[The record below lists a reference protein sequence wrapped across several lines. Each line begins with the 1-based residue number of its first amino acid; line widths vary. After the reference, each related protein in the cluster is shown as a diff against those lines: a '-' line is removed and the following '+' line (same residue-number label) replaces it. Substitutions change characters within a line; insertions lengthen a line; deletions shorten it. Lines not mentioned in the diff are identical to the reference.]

1 MKSGEGT
8 LLKKGIPLPSPAPP
22 LPPKTFTLIESPLAA
37 FPSGEGRGN
46 PPDVGKSRATK
57 NREWPAFPVSAI
69 APAEERK
76 GEVNRNMTS
85 WAVFTFGW
93 QVPADAKS
101 GKNGSEMPPHTFS
114 QEIQGEGLGRE
125 HPEGG
130 PPQAHQLFA
139 FHDLNLAGGGLF
151 GFLAGNLDAQHAILM
166 GRGDLVGF
174 DVLGQGEHA
183 AERAV

>member
-1 MKSGEGT
+1 MATQSRT
-8 LLKKGIPLPSPAPP
+8 W
-22 LPPKTFTLIESPLAA
+22 PKTSAA
-37 FPSGEGRGN
+37 REAEFILHGDPRQRG
-46 PPDVGKSRATK
+46 KTRRQK
-57 NREWPAFPVSAI
+57 NREWPAFPVFAT

-85 WAVFTFGW
+85 WAVFAFGW
-93 QVPADAKS
+93 RMPVDAKS
-101 GKNGSEMPPHTFS
+101 GKNSPGKAPHAYS
-114 QEIQGEGLGRE
+114 QRFTREGGGKPAE
-125 HPEGG
+125 G

-151 GFLAGNLDAQHAILM
+151 GFLAGDLDAQHAILV

-174 DVLGQGEHA
+174 DVFRQGEHA

>member
-1 MKSGEGT
+1 MAT
-8 LLKKGIPLPSPAPP
+8 QPRTW
-22 LPPKTFTLIESPLAA
+22 PKTSAA
-37 FPSGEGRGN
+37 RETEFILHGDPRQRG
-46 PPDVGKSRATK
+46 KTRRQK
-57 NREWPAFPVSAI
+57 NREWPAFPVFAT

-85 WAVFTFGW
+85 WAVFAFGW
-93 QVPADAKS
+93 RMPVDAKS
-101 GKNGSEMPPHTFS
+101 GKNSPGKAPHAYS
-114 QEIQGEGLGRE
+114 QRFTREGGGKPAE
-125 HPEGG
+125 G

-151 GFLAGNLDAQHAILM
+151 GFLAGNLDAQHAILV

>member
-1 MKSGEGT
+1 M
-8 LLKKGIPLPSPAPP
+8 
-22 LPPKTFTLIESPLAA
+22 
-37 FPSGEGRGN
+37 
-46 PPDVGKSRATK
+46 
-57 NREWPAFPVSAI
+57 
-69 APAEERK
+69 
-76 GEVNRNMTS
+76 NRNMTS

-101 GKNGSEMPPHTFS
+101 GKNGSETAPKCLLTRFLKRFT
-114 QEIQGEGLGRE
+114 GEGLGRE

-151 GFLAGNLDAQHAILM
+151 GFLAGNLDAQHAILV

>member
-1 MKSGEGT
+1 
-8 LLKKGIPLPSPAPP
+8 
-22 LPPKTFTLIESPLAA
+22 
-37 FPSGEGRGN
+37 
-46 PPDVGKSRATK
+46 
-57 NREWPAFPVSAI
+57 
-69 APAEERK
+69 
-76 GEVNRNMTS
+76 MTS

-114 QEIQGEGLGRE
+114 QEIQGEGLGRV

-151 GFLAGNLDAQHAILM
+151 RFLAGNLDAQHAILV

>member
-1 MKSGEGT
+1 MATQSRT
-8 LLKKGIPLPSPAPP
+8 W
-22 LPPKTFTLIESPLAA
+22 PKTSAA
-37 FPSGEGRGN
+37 REAEFILHGAPRQRG
-46 PPDVGKSRATK
+46 KTRRQK
-57 NREWPAFPVSAI
+57 NREWPAFPVFAT

-85 WAVFTFGW
+85 WAVFAFGW
-93 QVPADAKS
+93 RMPADAKS
-101 GKNGSEMPPHTFS
+101 GKNSPGKAPHAYS
-114 QEIQGEGLGRE
+114 QRFTREGGGKPAE
-125 HPEGG
+125 G

-151 GFLAGNLDAQHAILM
+151 GFLAGDLDAQHAILV

-174 DVLGQGEHA
+174 DVFRQGEHA

>member
-1 MKSGEGT
+1 MATQSRT
-8 LLKKGIPLPSPAPP
+8 W
-22 LPPKTFTLIESPLAA
+22 PKTSAA
-37 FPSGEGRGN
+37 REAEFILHGDPRQRG
-46 PPDVGKSRATK
+46 KTRRQK
-57 NREWPAFPVSAI
+57 NREGPAFPVFAT

-85 WAVFTFGW
+85 WAVFAFGW
-93 QVPADAKS
+93 RMPVDAKS
-101 GKNGSEMPPHTFS
+101 GKNSPGKAPHAYS
-114 QEIQGEGLGRE
+114 QRFTREGGGKPAE
-125 HPEGG
+125 G

-151 GFLAGNLDAQHAILM
+151 GFLAGDLDAQHAILV

-174 DVLGQGEHA
+174 DVFRQGEHA

>member
-1 MKSGEGT
+1 
-8 LLKKGIPLPSPAPP
+8 
-22 LPPKTFTLIESPLAA
+22 
-37 FPSGEGRGN
+37 
-46 PPDVGKSRATK
+46 
-57 NREWPAFPVSAI
+57 
-69 APAEERK
+69 
-76 GEVNRNMTS
+76 MTS

-101 GKNGSEMPPHTFS
+101 GKNGSETAPKCLLTRFLKRFT
-114 QEIQGEGLGRE
+114 GEGLGG

-130 PPQAHQLFA
+130 PPKAYQLFA

>member
-1 MKSGEGT
+1 
-8 LLKKGIPLPSPAPP
+8 
-22 LPPKTFTLIESPLAA
+22 
-37 FPSGEGRGN
+37 
-46 PPDVGKSRATK
+46 
-57 NREWPAFPVSAI
+57 
-69 APAEERK
+69 
-76 GEVNRNMTS
+76 MTS

-93 QVPADAKS
+93 QVPRTQNLEKTAPKCLLTRFL
-101 GKNGSEMPPHTFS
+101 KRFT
-114 QEIQGEGLGRE
+114 GEGLGRV

-151 GFLAGNLDAQHAILM
+151 GFLAGNLDAQHAILV

-174 DVLGQGEHA
+174 DVLGQGEHT

>member
-1 MKSGEGT
+1 MEGEREPFFR
-8 LLKKGIPLPSPAPP
+8 KVPSPP

-37 FPSGEGRGN
+37 FPGGEGRGN

-76 GEVNRNMTS
+76 GEMNRNMTS

-114 QEIQGEGLGRE
+114 QEVHGARFGEGASGRRPSPSASAIRLSRPQSCGRRAFRVPCGE
-125 HPEGG
+125 SRCSTRHPCGS
-130 PPQAHQLFA
+130 
-139 FHDLNLAGGGLF
+139 
-151 GFLAGNLDAQHAILM
+151 
-166 GRGDLVGF
+166 R
-174 DVLGQGEHA
+174 
-183 AERAV
+183 